1 METAQQHRAERLDKL
16 VSTPRGEPPPQE
28 EPVADEPSAELTGT
42 EAAEPEDAAPPPS
55 GAHGELYSGELFKLE
70 RAMFT
75 GQTEFH
81 RRHFVLLGNELQYFR
96 LLHTVTGEWTMG
108 QQAQSFLLSEIDSV
122 ALAQP
127 ADPAA
132 ASGDEIIDVSFEDSG
147 SLGLTV
153 EWPGGVVTAIEPGS
167 PGSRV
172 EGLVPGHT
180 IAAVNG
186 EETLELSKSAA
197 TALYH
202 SAPRPTRLVFKPA
215 AERLRFE
222 LTMNRNYRKPGRVYR
237 MQAPTRAAAVAWV
250 EAVREAKAS
259 FDQLGPWQMRGL
271 GAESSVDE
279 VAECTITR
287 TRSVAA
293 TSMFGRAYTVFVIE
307 ARTRGGVSFQSEKR
321 FSDFRA
327 FHSEWLEPVMSLGSP
342 LPIPSANPVDKNAD
356 ETVEARKLGLTNYLS
371 EAVALCERLG
381 SPPVTAAL
389 QRFLRD
395 SDGKES
401 SPREDSDLVPRSEL
415 WRQVQGC
422 VWDAAGTWAFQESVS
437 FHGSVFPLHHRLTLA
452 TDGSAV
458 FEASGH
464 PQHGGYSRAV
474 GEWENDD
481 SGRKAVVSFT
491 EIQSA
496 TGKVSM
502 VAQTRKVSLNI
513 ELSKSHSAPTDEQLD
528 GISWK
533 TRSYDRRRR
542 LSRATGG
549 SIELA
554 LGYQLPTHFGSRAD
568 GLAEGDDDSSGEDED
583 DEDSAPASSEPP
595 IIRVTLDGE
604 GPLGLQFA
612 RDSNPPLAITN
623 IAPGSIAAKRPELH
637 AGMILATVASEP
649 LAGLTFDAVLDLLRH
664 APRPVKLVRT
674 HSIHHHNYAVAHT
687 PCPCLPCRRSP
698 VLGPHRNLYADFHT
712 GGNTRV
718 RLTVRRRARIQR
730 R

>member
-55 GAHGELYSGELFKLE
+55 GAPGELYSGELFKLE

-422 VWDAAGTWAFQESVS
+422 VWDAAGTWAFQESV
-437 FHGSVFPLHHRLTLA
+437 GSATAVPVLRHELMLG
-452 TDGSAV
+452 TDGVAL
-458 FEASGH
+458 FDGSGH
-464 PQHGGYSRAV
+464 PGGNV
-474 GEWENDD
+474 
-481 SGRKAVVSFT
+481 
-491 EIQSA
+491 
-496 TGKVSM
+496 
-502 VAQTRKVSLNI
+502 
-513 ELSKSHSAPTDEQLD
+513 
-528 GISWK
+528 
-533 TRSYDRRRR
+533 
-542 LSRATGG
+542 RATGTWENSDNG
-549 SIELA
+549 RVIEVKLSFSGNA
-554 LGYQLPTHFGSRAD
+554 ATDINLCFSKENRGPSDTRASYGIEWD
-568 GLAEGDDDSSGEDED
+568 T
-583 DEDSAPASSEPP
+583 
-595 IIRVTLDGE
+595 RVETLRR
-604 GPLGLQFA
+604 L
-612 RDSNPPLAITN
+612 
-623 IAPGSIAAKRPELH
+623 
-637 AGMILATVASEP
+637 
-649 LAGLTFDAVLDLLRH
+649 
-664 APRPVKLVRT
+664 LVRT
-674 HSIHHHNYAVAHT
+674 KGSIGSNMLLEGQPGHAPELSHYCVPAAMGSTSAVLA
-687 PCPCLPCRRSP
+687 S
-698 VLGPHRNLYADFHT
+698 
-712 GGNTRV
+712 GGA
-718 RLTVRRRARIQR
+718 LQPKE
-730 R
+730 